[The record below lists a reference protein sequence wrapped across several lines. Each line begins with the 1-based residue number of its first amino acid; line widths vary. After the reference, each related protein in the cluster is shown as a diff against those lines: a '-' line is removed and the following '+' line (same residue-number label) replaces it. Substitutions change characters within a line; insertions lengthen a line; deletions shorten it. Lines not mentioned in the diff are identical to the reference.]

1 MSLLV
6 LSEVLGLFLNTFF
19 FQFYA
24 AFLNF
29 TSTFEHFE
37 KKKNQRY
44 CIYVSE
50 TIDCKRC
57 VYLNVLKAPFEN
69 SLGQSTY

>member
-37 KKKNQRY
+37 KKKKISAIAY
-44 CIYVSE
+44 MFP
-50 TIDCKRC
+50 K
-57 VYLNVLKAPFEN
+57 L
-69 SLGQSTY
+69 

>member
-37 KKKNQRY
+37 KKKKKSALLHICFRNYRLQKMR
-44 CIYVSE
+44 
-50 TIDCKRC
+50 
-57 VYLNVLKAPFEN
+57 LLKCLKSPV
-69 SLGQSTY
+69 